1 MHAQWNS
8 PWTSHTTRRGCK
20 CLHNERNFQNMR
32 TTRWGPG
39 MPNRKQISRLRSAA
53 CELAF
58 PLSGS
63 FGMAVLFQ
71 FPNVAGCSHAVEGG
85 KSTTKPCTWL
95 ALNEKKIWHP
105 IYNSCGLRMAV
116 SCCAAQPKS
125 NAFLSFFFFL
135 WTKLACL
142 LSHIAC
148 REPIMVVDQRIR
160 WNKREQT
167 AHEIQNN
174 GLCWDSEHDDGILP

>member
-1 MHAQWNS
+1 MPAQRTQLPEYANNEVRSRNAKPKADKPAKIGCMWTGISFIKRLIRDGSPVSVPQRCGLFPCCGGREEHDKTMHLTGTQW
-8 PWTSHTTRRGCK
+8 
-20 CLHNERNFQNMR
+20 E
-32 TTRWGPG
+32 
-39 MPNRKQISRLRSAA
+39 
-53 CELAF
+53 
-58 PLSGS
+58 
-63 FGMAVLFQ
+63 
-71 FPNVAGCSHAVEGG
+71 
-85 KSTTKPCTWL
+85 
-95 ALNEKKIWHP
+95 KIWHP

-125 NAFLSFFFFL
+125 NAFLSFFFL

>member
-1 MHAQWNS
+1 MPAQRTQL
-8 PWTSHTTRRGCK
+8 P
-20 CLHNERNFQNMR
+20 EYMR

-125 NAFLSFFFFL
+125 NAFLSFFFFFFMN
-135 WTKLACL
+135 KARMLAF
-142 LSHIAC
+142 SHRMQGANHGGW
-148 REPIMVVDQRIR
+148 PKNTM
-160 WNKREQT
+160 K
-167 AHEIQNN
+167 
-174 GLCWDSEHDDGILP
+174 

>member
-1 MHAQWNS
+1 MPAQRTQL
-8 PWTSHTTRRGCK
+8 P
-20 CLHNERNFQNMR
+20 EYMR

-95 ALNEKKIWHP
+95 ALNEKKSGIQSIIRVVYAWQ
-105 IYNSCGLRMAV
+105 CLAV
-116 SCCAAQPKS
+116 QHNPSLMHF
-125 NAFLSFFFFL
+125 FLFFFFYEQSSHACFL
-135 WTKLACL
+135 TSHAGSQSWWLTKEYDEIKGNRQHMKFRTMACAGIV
-142 LSHIAC
+142 SMM
-148 REPIMVVDQRIR
+148 MVYY
-160 WNKREQT
+160 
-167 AHEIQNN
+167 H
-174 GLCWDSEHDDGILP
+174 S

>member
-1 MHAQWNS
+1 MPAQRTQL
-8 PWTSHTTRRGCK
+8 P
-20 CLHNERNFQNMR
+20 EYMR

-95 ALNEKKIWHP
+95 ALNEKKSGIQSIIRVVYAWQ
-105 IYNSCGLRMAV
+105 CLAV
-116 SCCAAQPKS
+116 QHNPSLMHF
-125 NAFLSFFFFL
+125 FLFFFFL